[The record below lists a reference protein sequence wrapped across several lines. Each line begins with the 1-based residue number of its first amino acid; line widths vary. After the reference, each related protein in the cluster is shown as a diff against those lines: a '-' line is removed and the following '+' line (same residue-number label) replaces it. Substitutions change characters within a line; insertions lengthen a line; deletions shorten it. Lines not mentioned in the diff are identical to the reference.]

1 MKKAS
6 ERKNKYSKWIVWSIA
21 LIGAVAIFYI
31 IGLPS
36 TQPHLSASSTA
47 KVEAPQFTL
56 SDIEGRPISLSK
68 YRGKVVILDFWAPW
82 CPPCRREIPD
92 FISLQ
97 NQYASK
103 GLQIIGIGLDQ
114 PNNVASFVQQHGINY
129 PVVVGDD
136 AIANLY
142 GGVSG
147 IPTTFIIDRQGNIIN
162 KFEGFTNRTVFEEEI
177 KKLL

>member
-1 MKKAS
+1 M
-6 ERKNKYSKWIVWSIA
+6 
-21 LIGAVAIFYI
+21 IGS
-31 IGLPS
+31 PS
-36 TQPHLSASSTA
+36 TQPHHSASLTT

-56 SDIEGRPISLSK
+56 SDMAGRPISLSN

-97 NQYASK
+97 DQYASQ

-114 PNNVASFVQQHGINY
+114 PNNVASFVQQYGINY
-129 PVVVGDD
+129 PVAIGDD
-136 AIANLY
+136 AISNLY
-142 GGVSG
+142 GGISG
-147 IPTTFIIDRQGNIIN
+147 IPTTFIIDKEGNISN

>member
-1 MKKAS
+1 MA
-6 ERKNKYSKWIVWSIA
+6 WWTLVVIGAIA
-21 LIGAVAIFYI
+21 LFSFIGV
-31 IGLPS
+31 PS
-36 TQPHLSASSTA
+36 THQNSLSSPTT

-56 SDIEGRPISLSK
+56 TDIEGHSLALSQ
-68 YRGKVVILDFWAPW
+68 YRGKVVILDFWTPW

-97 NQYASK
+97 KQYGAQ

-129 PVVVGDD
+129 PVAVGDN
-136 AIANLY
+136 AISNLY

-147 IPTTFIIDRQGNIIN
+147 IPTTFIIDKQGNIKN
-162 KFEGFTNRTVFEEEI
+162 KFEGITSEIDFEEEI

>member
-1 MKKAS
+1 MKKLPK
-6 ERKNKYSKWIVWSIA
+6 RKFKYQKWIVLPLALLIA
-21 LIGAVAIFYI
+21 LSIFYM
-31 IGLPS
+31 IGSPS
-36 TQPHLSASSTA
+36 TPAQQSASLTS
-47 KVEAPQFTL
+47 KVGAPQFTL
-56 SDIEGRPISLSK
+56 SDMKGHPISLSN

-97 NQYASK
+97 NQYASQ

-114 PNNVASFVQQHGINY
+114 PNNVASFVQQYRINY

-136 AIANLY
+136 AISNLY
-142 GGVSG
+142 GGISG
-147 IPTTFIIDRQGNIIN
+147 IPTTFIIDKEGNIAN
-162 KFEGFTNRTVFEEEI
+162 KFEGFTDRTVFEEEI